1 MIHADKWGPVGS
13 LFTALCCLGVAPVLA
28 ALSAIGL
35 GFLIHDLILIPLL
48 VLFLGVTVWALRRD
62 RRRHGGSGPERLGWV
77 AGILTLGGLWLSGV
91 VVGLGL
97 TLLVAASAWNWAL
110 VRRWTNGLEGGMNRG
125 TA

>member
-13 LFTALCCLGVAPVLA
+13 TFTALCCLGVAPVLS

-48 VLFLGVTVWALRRD
+48 VLFLSVTVWALRRD
-62 RRRHGGSGPERLGWV
+62 RRRHGGSGPERLAW
-77 AGILTLGGLWLSGV
+77 AAAILTVGGLWLSGA

-97 TLLVAASAWNWAL
+97 TLLVAASVWNWAL
-110 VRRWTNGLEGGMNRG
+110 VRRQRAGRAAWEEG
-125 TA
+125 